1 MSAATLSHNPTPK
14 VDDMD
19 GIAPM
24 KRRMTLPTEPKREDP
39 IYIPAEKPAS
49 DPAHGAAFILVHGLG
64 DNAEGLQAVP
74 QQFQSAHKL
83 PYMHWIIPNA
93 MESREAMTTAWYT
106 PSSFSAFPPDR
117 PELAPEEDAEGMFA
131 TVKYIES
138 LIDACTRKGIP
149 PNRIILGGFSQGC
162 AMALLT
168 DLTSEKYAG
177 KLGGIVGLMGYLPL
191 SGGRKLEDLRA
202 EAGLPPVH
210 GQVPILLARGKKDQM
225 IPVRVWKE
233 TLKRLE
239 ELGVESDLEVHEY
252 EGLGHSLSGPVLRDI
267 CTFAERLE
275 PKFDSHLPAKA
286 YCRFIY
292 PLCRVVGIEEE
303 QNWPSGQQPSKPGDS
318 ESAVDERQPL
328 PAWSLP
334 VKNKICN
341 AMFGMC
347 SDGRAR
353 KSLLSR
359 SQTSTIAI
367 AIPNKKHAML
377 HLNDKLNMTPPITI
391 MPAAI
396 TAACFGPAPLRPNHD
411 SKPSSPNTRIL
422 PFNSIGIVQMA
433 MSTSEGMK
441 RGPALSSDHRNAR
454 MSLALVD
461 GDHDF
466 NFRRWLT
473 DRT

>member
-14 VDDMD
+14 VDNMD

-24 KRRMTLPTEPKREDP
+24 KRRMTLPTEPKRQDP

-117 PELAPEEDAEGMFA
+117 PELAPEEDADGMLA

-138 LIDACTRKGIP
+138 LIDACTKKGIP
-149 PNRIILGGFSQGC
+149 PNRIVLGGFSQGC

-191 SGGRKLEDLRA
+191 SAGRKLEDMRA
-202 EAGLPPVH
+202 VAGLPPVH

-225 IPVRVWKE
+225 IPGRIWKD

-267 CTFAERLE
+267 CTFVER
-275 PKFDSHLPAKA
+275 
-286 YCRFIY
+286 Y
-292 PLCRVVGIEEE
+292 V
-303 QNWPSGQQPSKPGDS
+303 
-318 ESAVDERQPL
+318 
-328 PAWSLP
+328 
-334 VKNKICN
+334 
-341 AMFGMC
+341 
-347 SDGRAR
+347 
-353 KSLLSR
+353 
-359 SQTSTIAI
+359 
-367 AIPNKKHAML
+367 
-377 HLNDKLNMTPPITI
+377 
-391 MPAAI
+391 
-396 TAACFGPAPLRPNHD
+396 
-411 SKPSSPNTRIL
+411 
-422 PFNSIGIVQMA
+422 
-433 MSTSEGMK
+433 
-441 RGPALSSDHRNAR
+441 PALED
-454 MSLALVD
+454 
-461 GDHDF
+461 
-466 NFRRWLT
+466 
-473 DRT
+473 